1 MAYSVLADSV
11 SVYVNDNPLPSG
23 IVQSVSVET
32 ALDKEDLITLTVL
45 NPFTGTSN
53 NQTRTS
59 QLRFIDA
66 TAFATGQH
74 LEVRFIQ
81 QGEEVSLARGI
92 IQEWLPVF
100 PESGLATLTLK
111 AYGGG
116 ILMMDGTPSV
126 NAHDARAFSENMT
139 ISEVVSQVVNDYG
152 FEPDVEMLFEVPQR
166 PILKKAGMTDYAFLK
181 GLANLVGLDF
191 FIKWDQS
198 LGKFRVTWKE
208 GALTDPFSLDMIW
221 GPDYD
226 KSSGRAIPLL
236 SFEPSFAING
246 NPSNVEVYYYDQDG
260 GIWERVIYPARE
272 ENKEGKGSNELEWQ
286 NSALTGENV
295 APTSM
300 EQDIASATES
310 NSARGLRI
318 KAGGFSVEVVPN
330 EGLRTAEDAVR
341 FAEAWWKQR
350 QRSLILGKGR
360 IWGFN
365 KIRAGQVH
373 NLQGLG
379 AGLSGEWFFSEVNHD
394 YSEGVYTID
403 FVCRKVIT

>member
-318 KAGGFSVEVVPN
+318 KAGGFSVEVVLLKRGGSRGRGHSSWARG
-330 EGLRTAEDAVR
+330 EYGGSTRSEQARFTTFKGSEQGSVGSGSLVR
-341 FAEAWWKQR
+341 SITTIR
-350 QRSLILGKGR
+350 KGS
-360 IWGFN
+360 
-365 KIRAGQVH
+365 IR
-373 NLQGLG
+373 
-379 AGLSGEWFFSEVNHD
+379 
-394 YSEGVYTID
+394 
-403 FVCRKVIT
+403 